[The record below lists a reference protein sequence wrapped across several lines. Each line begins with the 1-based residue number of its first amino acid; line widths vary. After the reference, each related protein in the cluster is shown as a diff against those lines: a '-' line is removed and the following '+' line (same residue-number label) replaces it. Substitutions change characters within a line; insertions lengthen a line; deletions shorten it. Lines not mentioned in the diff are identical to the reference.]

1 MKLSRQFTVFGSA
14 IFCVVIF
21 SLYLMLDRGH
31 LDYPRGPRRE
41 GSFPQGQLSIL
52 QEKIDHLERL
62 LAENNEIISNIRDS
76 VINLSES
83 VEDGP
88 KGSPGNGSQG
98 SAHLLSPQSALQAD
112 PKDCL
117 FAPLSGSQHPD
128 VQMLDVY
135 DLIPFDNPDGGVWK
149 QGFDIKYEAD
159 EWDSE
164 PLQVF
169 VVPHSHNDP
178 GWLKTFNDYFRD
190 KTQYIFNNMVLK
202 LKEDSSRK
210 FMWSEISYLSK
221 WWDIIDIPKKE
232 AVKSLLQSGQLEIVT
247 GGWVMPDEATAHYF
261 ALIDQLIEGHQ
272 WLEKNLGVKPR
283 SGWAIDPFGH
293 SPTMAYLLK
302 LAGFSHML
310 IQRVHYS
317 VKKHFSLQK
326 SLEFFW
332 RQNWD
337 LGSATDI
344 LCHMMPFYSYD
355 IPHTCGPDPKICCQ
369 FDFKRLPGG
378 RYGCPWG
385 VPPEAISPGNVQS
398 RAQMLLDQYR
408 KKSKLFRTKVLLA
421 PLGDDFRFSEYT
433 EWDLQYRN
441 YEQLFNYMNSQPHLK
456 VKIQFG
462 TLSDYFD
469 ALEKAA
475 AAEKKSGHSLFPV
488 LSGDFFTYADRD
500 DHYWSGYFTS
510 RPFYKRMDRIMESRL
525 RAAEIL
531 YYLALKQ
538 AQKYKISKFL
548 SSPHYTTLTEARR
561 NLGLFQH
568 HDAITGTSKDWVVVD
583 YGTRLFQSL
592 NFLEKII
599 GDSAFL
605 LILKDKKLYQSQL
618 SDTFLEMDMKQSSQD
633 SLPKKTII
641 QLSAK
646 EPRYLVVYNPFEQE
660 RESVVS
666 IFANSAAVQVLSDSG
681 KPVDVQIGAVWSD
694 PRTISQAAYEVSFLA
709 HVPPLGMKVY
719 KILESQSASSHKAD
733 YFLYN
738 DGVAENGIF
747 QMKNMV
753 DAGDAITIENPFLAL
768 WFDRSGLME
777 KVRTKEDGKLHEI
790 KVQFLWYGT
799 TNKRDKSGAYLFLP
813 DGQGQPY
820 VSLRPPFVRVARGRV
835 YSEVTCFFEHVSHKV
850 RLYNVPG
857 IEGQSMEVSNIVDIR
872 NVHNR
877 EIAMRIS
884 SKINTQNRF
893 YTDLNGFQIQ
903 PRRTMS
909 KLPLQA
915 NVYPMSTMSYIQ
927 DAEHRLTL
935 LAAQS
940 LGTASLA
947 SGQIEVF
954 MDRRLMQDDNRG
966 LGQGVH
972 DNKITANL
980 FRILL
985 EKRSGVNME
994 EEQKSPVSYPSLLSH
1009 LTSSF
1014 LNHPFLPMILNVK
1027 LSSPAVELLNELS
1040 LLQSSLPCD
1049 IHLVNLRTMQS
1060 KMGKGYSDEA
1070 ALILH
1075 RKGFDC
1081 QFSSRGMG
1089 LSCSTTQGK
1098 MSVPKLFNKFAV
1110 ESLTPSSLSLMHSP
1124 PDAQNLSEVTLSP
1137 MEISTFRIR
1146 LRAKILALD
1155 AQNEEPRRASHTSV
1169 TPPLFSGHRIK
1180 QHQELAR
1187 PPEDSA

>member
-31 LDYPRGPRRE
+31 LDYPRGPRQE
-41 GSFPQGQLSIL
+41 GSFPQLSIL

-98 SAHLLSPQSALQAD
+98 LARLLSSQSALQVD

-117 FAPLSGSQHPD
+117 FASQSGSQHPD

-149 QGFDIKYEAD
+149 QGFDIQYEAD

-169 VVPHSHNDP
+169 VVPHSHNDA

-210 FMWSEISYLSK
+210 FIWAETSYLSK

-232 AVKSLLQSGQLEIVT
+232 AVKSLLQNGQLEIVT

-302 LAGFSHML
+302 RSGFSHML
-310 IQRVHYS
+310 VQRIHYA

-326 SLEFFW
+326 TLEFFW

-337 LGSATDI
+337 LGSVTDI

-441 YEQLFNYMNSQPHLK
+441 YEQLFNYMNSQPNLN

-475 AAEKKSGHSLFPV
+475 EKSAQSLFPA

-510 RPFYKRMDRIMESRL
+510 RPFYKRMDRTMESRL
-525 RAAEIL
+525 RTAEIL
-531 YYLALKQ
+531 YHLALKQ
-538 AQKYKISKFL
+538 AQKYKINKFL
-548 SSPHYTTLTEARR
+548 SLPHYTTLTEARR

-568 HDAITGTSKDWVVVD
+568 HDAITGTAKDWVVVD

-605 LILKDKKLYQSQL
+605 LILKDKKMYQSQP
-618 SDTFLEMDMKQSSQD
+618 SDTFLEMDTKQISQD
-633 SLPKKTII
+633 SLPKKTVI
-641 QLSAK
+641 QLSAQ

-660 RESVVS
+660 RASVVS
-666 IFANSAAVQVLSDSG
+666 VCVNSAAVQVLSDTG
-681 KPVDVQIGAVWSD
+681 KPVEVQVSAVWND
-694 PRTISQAAYEVSFLA
+694 ARTISQTAYEVSFLA
-709 HVPPLGMKVY
+709 HIPPLGMKVY
-719 KILESQSASSHKAD
+719 KIVELQSSSSHMAD

-738 DGVAENGIF
+738 GGVAENGRF
-747 QMKNMV
+747 LVKNMIG
-753 DAGDAITIENPFLAL
+753 AGDAITIENSFLAL

-777 KVRTKEDGKLHEI
+777 KVRMKEDGKHHEM

-799 TNKRDKSGAYLFLP
+799 TGRRDKSGAYLFLP

-820 VSLRPPFVRVARGRV
+820 VSLRPPLVRVTHGRI
-835 YSEVTCFFEHVSHKV
+835 YSEVTSFFEHVTHTV
-850 RLYNVPG
+850 RLYNVQG
-857 IEGQSMEVSNIVDIR
+857 IERQSVEVSNIVDIR
-872 NVHNR
+872 TVHNR
-877 EIAMRIS
+877 EIVMRIS
-884 SKINTQNRF
+884 SKINSQNRF
-893 YTDLNGFQIQ
+893 FTDLNGYQIQ

-915 NVYPMSTMSYIQ
+915 NVYPMSTMAYIQ

-935 LAAQS
+935 LSAQS
-940 LGTASLA
+940 LGTASMA

-985 EKRSGVNME
+985 EKRNGVNME
-994 EEQKSPVSYPSLLSH
+994 EEKKSPVSYPSLLSH

-1014 LNHPFLPMILNVK
+1014 LNHPFLPMVLSAK
-1027 LSSPAVELLNELS
+1027 LSSPAVELLSELH

-1049 IHLVNLRTMQS
+1049 IHLVNLRTIQS
-1060 KMGKGYSDEA
+1060 KTGKDYSDEA

-1081 QFSSRGMG
+1081 QFSSRGTG

-1124 PDAQNLSEVTLSP
+1124 PDAQNISDITLSP

-1146 LRAKILALD
+1146 LR
-1155 AQNEEPRRASHTSV
+1155 
-1169 TPPLFSGHRIK
+1169 
-1180 QHQELAR
+1180 
-1187 PPEDSA
+1187 

>member
-83 VEDGP
+83 VEDSP

-98 SAHLLSPQSALQAD
+98 LERLFSSQSALQVD

-117 FAPLSGSQHPD
+117 FASQSGSQHPD

-210 FMWSEISYLSK
+210 FIWAEISYLSK

-232 AVKSLLQSGQLEIVT
+232 AVKSLLQNGQLEIVT

-261 ALIDQLIEGHQ
+261 AIIDQLIEGHQ

-302 LAGFSHML
+302 RSGFSHML
-310 IQRVHYS
+310 VQRIHYA

-326 SLEFFW
+326 TLEFFW

-337 LGSATDI
+337 LGSVTDI

-441 YEQLFNYMNSQPHLK
+441 YEQLFNYMNSQPNLN

-475 AAEKKSGHSLFPV
+475 EKSAQSLFPV

-510 RPFYKRMDRIMESRL
+510 RPFYKRMDRTMESRL
-525 RAAEIL
+525 RTAEIL
-531 YYLALKQ
+531 YHLALKQ
-538 AQKYKISKFL
+538 AQKYKINKFL
-548 SSPHYTTLTEARR
+548 SLPHYTTLTEARR

-568 HDAITGTSKDWVVVD
+568 HDAITGTAKDWVVVD

-605 LILKDKKLYQSQL
+605 LILKDKKMYQSQP
-618 SDTFLEMDMKQSSQD
+618 SDTFLEMDTKQISQD
-633 SLPKKTII
+633 SLPKKTVI
-641 QLSAK
+641 QLNAQ

-660 RESVVS
+660 RASVVS
-666 IFANSAAVQVLSDSG
+666 VCVNSAAVQVLSDTG
-681 KPVDVQIGAVWSD
+681 KPVEVQVSAVWND
-694 PRTISQAAYEVSFLA
+694 VRTISQTAYEVSFLA
-709 HVPPLGMKVY
+709 HIPPLGMKVY
-719 KILESQSASSHKAD
+719 KIIESQSSSSHMAD

-738 DGVAENGIF
+738 GGVAENGRF
-747 QMKNMV
+747 LVKNMIG
-753 DAGDAITIENPFLAL
+753 AGDAITIENSFLAL

-777 KVRTKEDGKLHEI
+777 KVRMKEDGKHHEM

-799 TNKRDKSGAYLFLP
+799 TSRRDKSGAYLFLP

-820 VSLRPPFVRVARGRV
+820 VSLRPPFVRVTHGRI
-835 YSEVTCFFEHVSHKV
+835 YSEVTSFFEHVTHTV
-850 RLYNVPG
+850 RLYNVQG
-857 IEGQSMEVSNIVDIR
+857 IERQSVEVSNIVDIR
-872 NVHNR
+872 TVHNR
-877 EIAMRIS
+877 EIVMRIS
-884 SKINTQNRF
+884 SKINSQNRF
-893 YTDLNGFQIQ
+893 FTDLNGYQIQ

-915 NVYPMSTMSYIQ
+915 NVYPMSTMAYIQ

-935 LAAQS
+935 LSAQS
-940 LGTASLA
+940 LGTASMA

-985 EKRSGVNME
+985 EKRNGVNME
-994 EEQKSPVSYPSLLSH
+994 EEKKSPVSYPSLLSH

-1014 LNHPFLPMILNVK
+1014 LNHPFLPMVLSAK
-1027 LSSPAVELLNELS
+1027 FSSPAVELLSELH

-1049 IHLVNLRTMQS
+1049 IHLVNLRTIQS
-1060 KMGKGYSDEA
+1060 KTGEDYSDEA

-1081 QFSSRGMG
+1081 QFSSRGTG

-1124 PDAQNLSEVTLSP
+1124 PDAQNISDITLSP

-1146 LRAKILALD
+1146 LR
-1155 AQNEEPRRASHTSV
+1155 
-1169 TPPLFSGHRIK
+1169 
-1180 QHQELAR
+1180 
-1187 PPEDSA
+1187 

>member
-1098 MSVPKLFNKFAV
+1098 VS
-1110 ESLTPSSLSLMHSP
+1110 
-1124 PDAQNLSEVTLSP
+1124 
-1137 MEISTFRIR
+1137 
-1146 LRAKILALD
+1146 
-1155 AQNEEPRRASHTSV
+1155 
-1169 TPPLFSGHRIK
+1169 
-1180 QHQELAR
+1180 
-1187 PPEDSA
+1187 

>member
-1 MKLSRQFTVFGSA
+1 
-14 IFCVVIF
+14 
-21 SLYLMLDRGH
+21 MLDRGH
-31 LDYPRGPRRE
+31 LDYPRGPRQE

-88 KGSPGNGSQG
+88 KGAPGNASHG
-98 SAHLLSPQSALQAD
+98 SAHLSSHLALQAD

-117 FAPLSGSQHPD
+117 FASRSGSQHPD

-202 LKEDSSRK
+202 LKEDSRRK
-210 FMWSEISYLSK
+210 FMWSEISYLAK
-221 WWDIIDIPKKE
+221 WWDMIDIPKKE
-232 AVKSLLQSGQLEIVT
+232 AVKSLLQGGQLEIVT
-247 GGWVMPDEATAHYF
+247 GGWVMPDEATPHYF

-283 SGWAIDPFGH
+283 SGWSIDPFGH

-302 LAGFSHML
+302 RAGFSHML
-310 IQRVHYS
+310 IQRVHYA

-326 SLEFFW
+326 TLEFFW

-337 LGSATDI
+337 LGSVTDI
-344 LCHMMPFYSYD
+344 MCHMMPFYSYD

-408 KKSKLFRTKVLLA
+408 KKSKLFRTKVVLA
-421 PLGDDFRFSEYT
+421 PLGDDFRFNEYT

-475 AAEKKSGHSLFPV
+475 AKKSGQSLFPI

-525 RAAEIL
+525 RTAEIL
-531 YYLALKQ
+531 YHLALKQ
-538 AQKYKISKFL
+538 AQKYQINKFL

-583 YGTRLFQSL
+583 YGTRLLQSL
-592 NFLEKII
+592 NSLDKII

-605 LILKDKKLYQSQL
+605 LILKDKKMYQSHP
-618 SDTFLEMDMKQSSQD
+618 SDTFLKMDMRQSSQD
-633 SLPKKTII
+633 SLPRKNTI
-641 QLSAK
+641 QLSAR

-660 RESVVS
+660 RDSVVS
-666 IFANSAAVQVLSDSG
+666 VCVNSASVKVLTDSG
-681 KPVDVQIGAVWSD
+681 NPVEAQVSAVWNDEKS
-694 PRTISQAAYEVSFLA
+694 ISQTAYEVSFLA
-709 HVPPLGMKVY
+709 HIPPLGLKVY
-719 KILESQSASSHKAD
+719 KLLESQSSSSHLAD

-738 DGVAENGIF
+738 NDGVVENGIF
-747 QMKNMV
+747 HVKKMV
-753 DAGDAITIENPFLAL
+753 YAKEAIAVENSFLAL
-768 WFDRSGLME
+768 WFDRSGLLE
-777 KVRTKEDGKLHEI
+777 KVKMKEDNKYHEI

-799 TNKRDKSGAYLFLP
+799 TNKRDRSGAYLFLP

-820 VSLRPPFVRVARGRV
+820 VSLRQPSVRVTRGRI
-835 YSEVTCFFEHVSHKV
+835 YSEITSFFDHVTHKV
-850 RLYNVPG
+850 RLYDTQG

-872 NVHNR
+872 SVHNY
-877 EIAMRIS
+877 EIVMRIS
-884 SKINTQNRF
+884 SKINSQNRF
-893 YTDLNGFQIQ
+893 YTDLNGYQIQ
-903 PRRTMS
+903 PRRMMS

-915 NVYPMSTMSYIQ
+915 NVYPMSTMAYIQ
-927 DAEHRLTL
+927 DTEHRLSL

-940 LGTASLA
+940 LGVSSMA

-972 DNKITANL
+972 DNKVTANL

-985 EKRSGVNME
+985 EKRNGVNLE
-994 EEQKSPVSYPSLLSH
+994 EEKKSSVNYPSLLSH
-1009 LTSSF
+1009 MTSSF
-1014 LNHPFLPMILNVK
+1014 LNHPFLPMILK
-1027 LSSPAVELLNELS
+1027 AEPSSPTFKMLS
-1040 LLQSSLPCD
+1040 EFPLLQSSLPCD
-1049 IHLVNLRTMQS
+1049 IHLVNLRTIQS
-1060 KMGKGYSDEA
+1060 KVAKGYSDEA

-1081 QFSSRGMG
+1081 QFSSPGLG

-1098 MSVPKLFNKFAV
+1098 MSVPKVFNQFAV
-1110 ESLTPSSLSLMHSP
+1110 ESLIPSSLSLMHTP
-1124 PDAQNLSEVTLSP
+1124 PEARNMTEIKLSP

-1146 LRAKILALD
+1146 LR
-1155 AQNEEPRRASHTSV
+1155 
-1169 TPPLFSGHRIK
+1169 
-1180 QHQELAR
+1180 
-1187 PPEDSA
+1187 